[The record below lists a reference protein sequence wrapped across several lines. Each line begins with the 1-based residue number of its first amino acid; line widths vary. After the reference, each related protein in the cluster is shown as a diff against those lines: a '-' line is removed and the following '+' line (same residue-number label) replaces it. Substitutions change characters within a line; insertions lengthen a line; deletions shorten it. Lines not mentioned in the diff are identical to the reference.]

1 MDGVTIIDSSSWSN
15 VLAIIWQG
23 LRFLD
28 SIVLFDVRDVHL
40 TFLGFDIAVMAFG
53 IVWNTCGLWTY
64 DFDSAYLVDYE
75 ESTEYIDDDTEE
87 SPPPFMGF
95 QHFNEE
101 GDDYSELD
109 IIPYDDDDDA
119 I

>member
-1 MDGVTIIDSSSWSN
+1 MDGVTIMDSSNWSS
-15 VLAIIWQG
+15 VLATIWQG

-53 IVWNTCGLWTY
+53 IVWNTCGLWSY
-64 DFDSAYLVDYE
+64 DFDSGYYDG
-75 ESTEYIDDDTEE
+75 SFDFDDGDDGGA
-87 SPPPFMGF
+87 SPPFTGF
-95 QHFNEE
+95 RHFNEE

-109 IIPYDDDDDA
+109 IVPDDDDDDA
-119 I
+119 L